1 MNYKKINT
9 NHRANK
15 INNYLISNEH
25 ILTMGNTDTSL
36 LYIEDGKNYKGI
48 VEMLVYQ
55 SKDKKFNI
63 NQIGNQFLEYIF
75 FNDENLSNVN
85 TYYYENKY
93 IAKMDELNIVV
104 YSKEELFK
112 SMINCTVECIK
123 QINENLYA
131 ESKID
136 EEHYNFIKNNIVKYD
151 YNDLESISSF
161 HDRLNE
167 NRYILSNLLEKNIKI
182 QDNPNK
188 KIISVRPLLMT
199 PNQLTQY
206 CKDNNKNKDLF
217 DDWTY
222 NKKYIRDYKYD
233 CIFDKKTLKYVSNR
247 VLLHEKLNS
256 E

>member
-9 NHRANK
+9 NYRANK
-15 INNYLISNEH
+15 INNYLISNPN
-25 ILTMGNTDTSL
+25 ILALGNTDISQL
-36 LYIEDGKNYKGI
+36 FIDDGKNYKGI

-55 SKDKKFNI
+55 SKDKKFNP
-63 NQIGNQFLEYIF
+63 NQIANQFLDYIF
-75 FNDENLSNVN
+75 FNDEILSNIN

-93 IAKMDELNIVV
+93 IAKMDELNLVV

-112 SMINCTVECIK
+112 SMLNCTIECVK
-123 QINENLYA
+123 NINDNLYS

-136 EEHYNFIKNNIVKYD
+136 EEVYNFIDINIVKYD
-151 YNDLESISSF
+151 YTDLDSISKF

-182 QDNPNK
+182 EDNPNK
-188 KIISVRPLLMT
+188 RIISVRPLLMS
-199 PNQLTQY
+199 PSQLTQY
-206 CKDNNKNKDLF
+206 CKDNYKNKDLF

-233 CIFDKKTLKYVSNR
+233 CIFDKRTLKYVSNR